1 MFFVSLTMY
10 MNHLRNSIRVMS
22 ECSMIPLAEVLPVA
36 LLRVDDNDGVG
47 GTGSVFLLLD
57 EPEVYGLPPDPRV
70 PTADLPRM
78 FNRASLAAV
87 GMIAAAAISFL
98 TGRRR

>member
-47 GTGSVFLLLD
+47 DHEPLD
-57 EPEVYGLPPDPRV
+57 AEWGG
-70 PTADLPRM
+70 DLEH
-78 FNRASLAAV
+78 
-87 GMIAAAAISFL
+87 
-98 TGRRR
+98 